1 MTTKPSAL
9 FVDGAAPGLE
19 DGAPGDARTPARA
32 GFTRGPTRAG
42 ALKTLFVVG
51 AWTLIGAFDF
61 TRDTVAYLAG
71 VARAPSGTDLSLT
84 LESVWLWAALTPII
98 FALAERFPIERATWV
113 RRLALHG
120 AFAIGILALDV
131 SVDHLVVPLLAPE
144 AARPL
149 LRRFLGESFINLY
162 SYFAVLGVGL
172 ALRWNRLYHER
183 RLRVARLETELF
195 KAKLDALE
203 AQLRPHFLYNTLH
216 TISALVRTGAK
227 DEAIRVI
234 AAFGDLLRLA
244 LRSDGAHEVPL
255 AREIELAMGY
265 LAIEQVRFDGR
276 LAVAI
281 EVAEEARE
289 ANVPH
294 FVLQPLVENA
304 VRHGL
309 DATGLAGGACDVAI
323 RAARRGDMLEI
334 DVEDSGGGARRLD
347 GAGVGLSA
355 TRARLAHLYGDA
367 QSLSLTASERGGTRA
382 RIAIPFRITP
392 REVRA

>member
-9 FVDGAAPGLE
+9 FVDDRAARRDDGRGREASAPRTGL
-19 DGAPGDARTPARA
+19 ARGVTRARA
-32 GFTRGPTRAG
+32 
-42 ALKTLFVVG
+42 LKALFVVA
-51 AWTLIGAFDF
+51 AWTLIAAFDF
-61 TRDTVAYLAG
+61 TRDAVAYLAG
-71 VARAPSGTDLSLT
+71 MARAPSRADVVLG
-84 LESVWLWAALTPII
+84 LESVWLWAALTPVI
-98 FALAERFPIERATWV
+98 FALAERFPIERARWI
-113 RRLALHG
+113 RRLAIHG
-120 AFAIGILALDV
+120 AFAVAILALDV
-131 SVDHLVVPLLAPE
+131 SVDHLLVPILAPE

-216 TISALVRTGAK
+216 TISALVRTDARA
-227 DEAIRVI
+227 EAIRVI
-234 AAFGDLLRLA
+234 AAFGDLLRLT

-255 AREIELAMGY
+255 ASEIELAVGY

-281 EVAEEARE
+281 DVADDARE
-289 ANVPH
+289 AHVPH

-309 DATGLAGGACDVAI
+309 DASGVAGGACGVAI
-323 RAARRGDMLEI
+323 RAARRGDTLEI
-334 DVEDSGGGARRLD
+334 DVEDSGGGERRLD

-355 TRARLAHLYGDA
+355 TRARLSHLYGDA
-367 QSLSLTASERGGTRA
+367 QSLSLSASERGGMRA
-382 RIAIPFRITP
+382 RIAIPFHTAPLEARS
-392 REVRA
+392 

>member
-9 FVDGAAPGLE
+9 FVDDRAAVHD
-19 DGAPGDARTPARA
+19 DGRGGEETAPRARP
-32 GFTRGPTRAG
+32 FSWLTRGR
-42 ALKTLFVVG
+42 ALKGLFVVA
-51 AWTLIGAFDF
+51 AWTLVAAFDL
-61 TRDTVAYLAG
+61 TRDAVAYLAG
-71 VARAPSGTDLSLT
+71 MGRAPSRADVVLG
-84 LESVWLWAALTPII
+84 LESVWLWAALTPVI
-98 FALAERFPIERATWV
+98 FALAERFPIERARWI

-120 AFAIGILALDV
+120 AFAVAILALDV
-131 SVDHLVVPLLAPE
+131 SVDHLLVPLLAPE
-144 AARPL
+144 AARPF

-216 TISALVRTGAK
+216 TISALVRTDAK
-227 DEAIRVI
+227 AEAIRVI

-255 AREIELAMGY
+255 ATEIELAVGY

-281 EVAEEARE
+281 DVADEARE
-289 ANVPH
+289 AHVPH

-309 DATGLAGGACDVAI
+309 DATGLACDVAI
-323 RAARRGDMLEI
+323 RAARRGDTLEI
-334 DVEDSGGGARRLD
+334 DVEDSGGGERRLD

-355 TRARLAHLYGDA
+355 TRARLSHLYGDA
-367 QSLSLTASERGGTRA
+367 QSLSLTASERGGMRA
-382 RIAIPFRITP
+382 RIAIPFHTTP
-392 REVRA
+392 REARS